1 MEEKR
6 VEQNGI
12 KKSEPHL
19 ILNLFKVGGKIQ
31 TSQVETK
38 IKSFL
43 LGERVD
49 VNQFSNEINSIHF
62 FFFIHLQ
69 SD

>member
-1 MEEKR
+1 MSNKM
-6 VEQNGI
+6 VS
-12 KKSEPHL
+12 KYL
-19 ILNLFKVGGKIQ
+19 ILNLFKEGGTIQ
-31 TSQVETK
+31 ASQVETK

-49 VNQFSNEINSIHF
+49 ANQFSNEINSIHF
-62 FFFIHLQ
+62 FFIHLQ